1 MIHLNTTVDR
11 LGKEKLWRFAALVL
25 DTGRP
30 KMAIIA
36 LKCLSIELVV
46 NSISKLCNAAWNNDQ
61 LAIYEPGLDD
71 VVKQYRG
78 KNLFFSTDVK
88 KHVHEADTVFVSI
101 NKLTKTM
108 SRSWKNRRFD
118 VLGECGSGGC
128 RCVLVVDVKECSLYF
143 LLLVVMSF

>member
-1 MIHLNTTVDR
+1 MVKRVDQMKDNQIIGGR
-11 LGKEKLWRFAALVL
+11 VRKGKIVKICCIGAGYRA
-25 DTGRP
+25 
-30 KMAIIA
+30 
-36 LKCLSIELVV
+36 
-46 NSISKLCNAAWNNDQ
+46 SKN
-61 LAIYEPGLDD
+61 GLDD